1 MMYLGD
7 SKDSVN
13 RKDIFMN
20 GNERRQE
27 ILGILNKN
35 PVSASSLAAK
45 LGVSRQVIVSD
56 IALLRASG
64 HPVVSTPRG
73 YVIDEGGRRK
83 GVLKV
88 ITCRHLHEGLEDELF
103 TIIDH
108 GATVLDVIV
117 EHSVYGQIQ
126 LNLNLSSR
134 YDCEEFLKN
143 LRESNAA
150 PLAELTDGVHFH
162 TILCPDEQCY
172 ERIVEDLR
180 KQGIFIEEK
189 IGLDKTAS
197 RE

>member
-7 SKDSVN
+7 SKDSAN

-88 ITCRHLHEGLEDELF
+88 ITCRHLQEGLEDELF
-103 TIIDH
+103 TIVDH

-117 EHSVYGQIQ
+117 DFFDRH
-126 LNLNLSSR
+126 
-134 YDCEEFLKN
+134 LK
-143 LRESNAA
+143 
-150 PLAELTDGVHFH
+150 
-162 TILCPDEQCY
+162 
-172 ERIVEDLR
+172 
-180 KQGIFIEEK
+180 K
-189 IGLDKTAS
+189 
-197 RE
+197 